1 MNLLAPVSTIMN
13 RDLHVVLPDDHIGHI
28 KDIFDRKRIQHI
40 PVVRHGRVVGI
51 INKQNFRGFYEGLGK
66 HVENKLM
73 SQSLL
78 RLHTAEEVMTKKIFT
93 LETHDRVSLA
103 LEMLKE
109 NIFSALPVVDGEKLV
124 GIVTSLDLMKTLAKD
139 KVMEMDYRII

>member
-51 INKQNFRGFYEGLGK
+51 INKQNFRGFYEGLSK

-78 RLHTAEEVMTKKIFT
+78 RLHTAEEVMTRKVFM